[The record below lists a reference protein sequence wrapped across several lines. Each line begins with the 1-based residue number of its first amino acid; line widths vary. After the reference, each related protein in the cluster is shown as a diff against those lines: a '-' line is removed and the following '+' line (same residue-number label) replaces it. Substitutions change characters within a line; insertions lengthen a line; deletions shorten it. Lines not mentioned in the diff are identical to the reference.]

1 MCNLNMPNQYEPNQ
15 LGILICPEKKKKKTK
30 HVDWALY

>member
-15 LGILICPEKKKKKTK
+15 LGILICPEQKKQKQNM
-30 HVDWALY
+30 